1 MAKYSL
7 LFFLFFLFSCRNDRS
22 KDKHTSTTRVC
33 DNNKL
38 FVETYTIFGS
48 GAYGG
53 DRVSNYLTDSVN
65 FRLYIGAFDNAHENY
80 TYVCKGDTIYI
91 EKVSIEEE
99 GIPYNTKTITKVI
112 ERKTVDLKTLQKQN
126 KFE

>member
-1 MAKYSL
+1 LIL
-7 LFFLFFLFSCRNDRS
+7 LSGCSNDRN
-22 KDKHTSTTRVC
+22 KEKHVSTRSIC
-33 DNNKL
+33 DSNIL

-65 FRLYIGAFDNAHENY
+65 FRFFIGAYDNAHENY
-80 TYVCKGDTIYI
+80 TYLCKGDTIYI
-91 EKVSIEEE
+91 DKISIEEE

-112 ERKTVDLKTLQKQN
+112 EKREVHLKTLQKQHN
-126 KFE
+126 FE